1 AQSSLDWSKAPSQY
15 FSLKQLHL
23 SETLALSED
32 QQTKIK
38 PFLEQE
44 TGEGGQIFGH
54 PVLSRKD
61 MLDRWEKIVKSS
73 DQKIKPFLS
82 QTQLEKL
89 QDLRK
94 EQKQAL
100 KRLIAE

>member
-1 AQSSLDWSKAPSQY
+1 
-15 FSLKQLHL
+15 
-23 SETLALSED
+23 
-32 QQTKIK
+32 
-38 PFLEQE
+38 
-44 TGEGGQIFGH
+44 
-54 PVLSRKD
+54 

-100 KRLIAE
+100 KRLIAEAKAGNQT